1 MIQPPTTCVL
11 SSLKEY
17 LNKSCHVWY
26 TKNLLQTFSKAI
38 PTDLLVQLLN
48 WHTSCSNHDLPLI
61 EFERG
66 SRQVAPCAH
75 ASAASPVGGL
85 GREQPRAA
93 PSPGG
98 GQILRLEVDPRRVHL
113 LLCIRRRG
121 GRRDG
126 CRGMKF
132 RQCLVVPC
140 SGAHLE
146 QGDRR
151 GSVLASKR
159 IPRLT
164 LVKQGEQLTERRLV
178 RPMFPLSRREL
189 HFVARDRSTGE
200 RIDLRCPSDI
210 VISSAPLSHRGLRDG
225 NAVRP
230 NVAFQQIADHFRAVE
245 PIAQLEIFSHHDCYD
260 RSIRSQRTQ
269 SKIRLFLLFLPRFSL
284 LSSFLE
290 LIHINDSRFDLLILF
305 YLYFLSFYFYL
316 YKDILL
322 FDSFAFVPQNDLILS
337 ILNSFPFDFFARWEW
352 FLLMNGASLHVD
364 KRGTIWS
371 NDDKLT

>member
-1 MIQPPTTCVL
+1 MIHQKSLANVLKINFNRPVLQPFNFSTHTLHDSTT
-11 SSLKEY
+11 
-17 LNKSCHVWY
+17 N
-26 TKNLLQTFSKAI
+26 N
-38 PTDLLVQLLN
+38 
-48 WHTSCSNHDLPLI
+48 LPLI

-66 SRQVAPCAH
+66 SRQVAPCTH

-126 CRGMKF
+126 SRGMKF

-140 SGAHLE
+140 PGAHFE

-178 RPMFPLSRREL
+178 RPMFPLSRWEL

-210 VISSAPLSHRGLRDG
+210 VISSSPLSHRGLRD
-225 NAVRP
+225 AVRP
-230 NVAFQQIADHFRAVE
+230 DVVFQQIADHFRAVE
-245 PIAQLEIFSHHDCYD
+245 PIAQLEIFPHHDCYD
-260 RSIRSQRTQ
+260 RSIQSQRTVEDLII
-269 SKIRLFLLFLPRFSL
+269 SVLSFFLAFRFSP
-284 LSSFLE
+284 
-290 LIHINDSRFDLLILF
+290 
-305 YLYFLSFYFYL
+305 
-316 YKDILL
+316 
-322 FDSFAFVPQNDLILS
+322 FVEVIK
-337 ILNSFPFDFFARWEW
+337 
-352 FLLMNGASLHVD
+352 V
-364 KRGTIWS
+364 
-371 NDDKLT
+371 